1 MGYDHVF
8 AAPDLVGCGPN
19 VPCRIGPT
27 AVQDALNVVLPGG
40 QVTVLGTHA
49 ITVSLNTDRNLTLR
63 GSSGASITW
72 NSGGSGNMMVVA
84 DENLTVSGLTLDGSG
99 VATVFDQIGA
109 GALVAYA
116 NNFVN
121 FAAGYIGSGLANLRH
136 NWWGG
141 GLPVPANINNTDAE
155 AFRLGAAV
163 ASFAEGSGSISLPD
177 STAGAPASLSG
188 PGGGTLVIVNHD
200 SGLVNVPFGK
210 GTAADTGAN
219 QCADF
224 YDFYVIGGSGTY
236 SVTIPLKA
244 ACMGAVSSKLYQF
257 ATDGGGAPDLAC
269 TPATA
274 CWNSVTADLSGN
286 NLTASIDAADL
297 AGTPFAA
304 PSINDADPTAVSIS
318 ALGAR
323 SAKSSYS
330 RSILLLVAG
339 LTTALVWRRF
349 SNRRRH

>member
-1 MGYDHVF
+1 
-8 AAPDLVGCGPN
+8 
-19 VPCRIGPT
+19 
-27 AVQDALNVVLPGG
+27 
-40 QVTVLGTHA
+40 
-49 ITVSLNTDRNLTLR
+49 
-63 GSSGASITW
+63 
-72 NSGGSGNMMVVA
+72 
-84 DENLTVSGLTLDGSG
+84 LTLDGSG